1 MKPPVGK
8 IRWALE
14 GDDLVVRVNIQY
26 LVALV
31 LGAGVDGLETGKGL
45 GALIMGVLTAREK
58 EVLAG
63 IMAGKS
69 NKEIA
74 AALGVAERTC
84 KYHASEIYR
93 KVGVGGRTALLG
105 LAVKVA

>member
-1 MKPPVGK
+1 MKHSAGK

-14 GDDLVVRVNIQY
+14 GDDLVVRINVQY
-26 LVALV
+26 LVSLV
-31 LGAGVDGLETGKGL
+31 LGASVDSLETGKGL
-45 GALIMGVLTAREK
+45 GGLVMGILTTREK

-74 AALGVAERTC
+74 LELGVAERTC